1 VRFAVTVLLWLFTT
15 AALAVAVPTAW
26 AQTHVIDVNGYMAMA
41 KKAASK
47 PALQAGVAS
56 ELTSRAMVLINQHCY
71 HVDSSL
77 VYEAASG
84 YTAGPDFPPQFADA
98 NRLVHSWMF
107 TGADTQ
113 SEGNQWVIDLAAM
126 LKNSAFAPI
135 LADYHVQVPQTV
147 RVPVTVSTPKILQ
160 PGILRPLATWGP
172 WVSLVTV
179 VLTGI
184 GALLSLAAARSRG
197 RALAGL
203 GVSALL
209 AGADGWAA
217 IEIVRRRIND
227 ALNDTNGDIRRIA
240 DVMVGEAKS
249 SLHQWLDVTL
259 AAGGALVVLG
269 VLVAVLGSLR
279 KSQHESRLAQRQL
292 GKDLSGR
299 LR

>member
-1 VRFAVTVLLWLFTT
+1 VRFAVAVLLWLFST
-15 AALAVAVPTAW
+15 AALAVAVPTVW
-26 AQTHVIDVNGYMAMA
+26 AQTHVIDVNGYQSMAR
-41 KKAASK
+41 KAASK
-47 PALQAGVAS
+47 PALQAAVAS
-56 ELTSRAMVLINQHCY
+56 ELTSRAMVLLNQHGY

-77 VYEAASG
+77 VHEIAAG

-98 NRLVHSWMF
+98 NQMVHSWMF

-113 SEGNQWVIDLAAM
+113 SEGNQWVIDVAAM
-126 LKNSAFAPI
+126 LKDSAFAPV
-135 LADYHVQVPQTV
+135 LADYHVQVPATV
-147 RVPVTVSTPKILQ
+147 RVPVTASTPKILR

-172 WVSLVTV
+172 WVSLVAV
-179 VLTGI
+179 VLTSI
-184 GALLSLAAARSRG
+184 SALLMLAAARSRG

-227 ALNDTNGDIRRIA
+227 ALNDTNGDIRGIA

-249 SLHQWLDVTL
+249 SLHQWLDLTL

-269 VLVAVLGSLR
+269 VLAAVLGSLR
-279 KSQHESRLAQRQL
+279 KSRHESPLRQRQF
-292 GKDLSGR
+292 GKDLAGR

>member
-1 VRFAVTVLLWLFTT
+1 VRFAVAVLLWLFTT

-26 AQTHVIDVNGYMAMA
+26 AQTHVIDVNGYESMVR
-41 KKAASK
+41 KAASN
-47 PALQAGVAS
+47 PALQAAAAS
-56 ELTSRAMVLINQHCY
+56 ELTSRAMVLLNQHGY

-77 VYEAASG
+77 VHEVAAG

-107 TGADTQ
+107 TGADAQ
-113 SEGNQWVIDLAAM
+113 SQGNQWVIDLAAM
-126 LKNSAFAPI
+126 LKDSAFAPI
-135 LADYHVQVPQTV
+135 LSDYHVQVPETV

-160 PGILRPLATWGP
+160 PGVLRPLATWGP
-172 WVSLVTV
+172 WATLATA

-184 GALLSLAAARSRG
+184 SALLILAAARARG

-217 IEIVRRRIND
+217 IEIVRRWIND
-227 ALNDTNGDIRRIA
+227 ALNDTSGDIRRIA
-240 DVMVGEAKS
+240 DVMVGEAKR
-249 SLHQWLDVTL
+249 SLHQWLDLTL
-259 AAGGALVVLG
+259 AAGAALVVLG

-279 KSQHESRLAQRQL
+279 S
-292 GKDLSGR
+292 SGHPASG
-299 LR
+299 

>member
-26 AQTHVIDVNGYMAMA
+26 AQTQVIDVNGYAAMCQ
-41 KKAASK
+41 KAASD
-47 PALQAGVAS
+47 PVLQAAVAS
-56 ELTSRAMVLINQHCY
+56 ELTSRAMVLINERGY

-77 VYEAASG
+77 VYEAAAG

-98 NRLVHSWMF
+98 NRLGHNWMF
-107 TGADTQ
+107 TGADAQ
-113 SEGNQWVIDLAAM
+113 SEGGQWVIDLAAM
-126 LKNSAFAPI
+126 LKDSAFAPI
-135 LADYHVQVPQTV
+135 LADYHVRVPDTL

-172 WVSLVTV
+172 WVSVAAA

-184 GALLSLAAARSRG
+184 GALLTLATARSRG

-209 AGADGWAA
+209 AGAAGWAA
-217 IEIVRRRIND
+217 IEIVRWRIND
-227 ALNDTNGDIRRIA
+227 ALNDTTGDIRRIA
-240 DVMVGEAKS
+240 DVMVGDAES
-249 SLHQWLDVTL
+249 SLHRWFDLTL

-279 KSQHESRLAQRQL
+279 S
-292 GKDLSGR
+292 SGHPASG
-299 LR
+299 LPIAAPPG